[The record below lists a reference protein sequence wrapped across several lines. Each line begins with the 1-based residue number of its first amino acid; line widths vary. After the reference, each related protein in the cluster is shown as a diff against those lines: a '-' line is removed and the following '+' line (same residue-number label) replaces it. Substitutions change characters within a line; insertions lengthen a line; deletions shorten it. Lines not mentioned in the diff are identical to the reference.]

1 MSLIIQGRIS
11 YSLQH
16 HCVYAFFKTIFIVLI
31 SLSLSYLQ
39 YPGRQTTFLDDQ
51 IFTEQRNIS
60 FVTYLN
66 LYVQVLLTA
75 HLSRYS
81 VHVYHQVQ
89 VCNQL
94 EKKQSEITDII
105 YFYNTI
111 SHNFN

>member
-1 MSLIIQGRIS
+1 MIYPSLILAILVGKQ
-11 YSLQH
+11 QH
-16 HCVYAFFKTIFIVLI
+16 K
-31 SLSLSYLQ
+31 
-39 YPGRQTTFLDDQ
+39 FLDDQ

-60 FVTYLN
+60 LVTYLN

-94 EKKQSEITDII
+94 EKKKKKPPEITDII

-111 SHNFN
+111 SHNLN